1 MKINGIDMEKACNIA
16 FNTYYEE
23 IFAYKDE
30 AQNPIDKA
38 VKEAIFAEGFSA
50 ALKVIIGTAK
60 KE

>member
-1 MKINGIDMEKACNIA
+1 MKINGVDMEKACNIA

-23 IFAYKDE
+23 TFAFHDS

-50 ALKVIIGTAK
+50 ALKVIIGTGK
-60 KE
+60 RE